1 MELSPDKLAELAK
14 WCQKEG
20 FDLIDAQQIDAL
32 PKPKLILLY
41 LTDREI

>member
-20 FDLIDAQQIDAL
+20 FELVDEQQIDAL
-32 PKPKLILLY
+32 PKPKLIVRY

>member
-1 MELSPDKLAELAK
+1 VELPLNKRAELVN

-20 FDLIDAQQIDAL
+20 FDLVDQQQIDAL
-32 PKPKLILLY
+32 PKPKLIVRY